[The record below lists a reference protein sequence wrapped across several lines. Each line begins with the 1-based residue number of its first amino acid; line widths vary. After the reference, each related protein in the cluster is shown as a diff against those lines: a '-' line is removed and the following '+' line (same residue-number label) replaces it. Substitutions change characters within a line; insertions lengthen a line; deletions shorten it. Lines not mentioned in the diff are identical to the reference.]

1 LPFKGPPLSGTIPDM
16 QENETLKDLATRTQE
31 KPSFGNNLNHWTEAA
46 MGSALDLWTAH
57 LQFSLDG
64 YGESDIIPAMQSNRV
79 KEKESG
85 AYYTPLEVA
94 ASLVKWAVRR
104 PCDRML
110 DPSCGDG
117 RFLALHRNST
127 GVEQDANALAKAVA
141 AAPWATVREGDFFS
155 WANDTSDRFDCAAG
169 NPPFIR
175 YQRWQGEVRHRALAL
190 CERLGASFSSL
201 TSSWAPFLV
210 AASSVLKPGG
220 RMAFVVPAEIGHASY
235 AVPLLEY
242 LARNFET
249 VQIIAI
255 RRKVFVDLSEDCW
268 FLYADGF
275 SDDTDCFR
283 ITCQDE
289 FSYSG
294 TRPHDFETIPL
305 EQWHAWR
312 CRMRPFLLPGP
323 IRALYRRL
331 ADGPY
336 TLRLGDMARVG
347 IGYVTGAND
356 FFHLRPSQAADAHI
370 PEQFLHP
377 SIRNGRVLP
386 EKAVTHATVRGWL
399 NRNEPTLLLRIAQG
413 QPLPPSV
420 QRYLGTPEALEA
432 RQTYKCRTREPW
444 YVVPDVQ
451 VPDAFLSCMSG
462 NEVALVANHA
472 RCVCTNSVHAVTLK
486 NGMSLEVLQ
495 HGWDSPLA
503 RLSCEIEGHPLGG
516 GLLKLEPR
524 EAANLVIPNGR
535 VPTRRESSLLNEGI
549 DIMRRWRHY
558 G

>member
-1 LPFKGPPLSGTIPDM
+1 MHTILSPHASKQSQASASLAFQAPGNPLTVCQKNVPGNIPFPNCTLDGPPESGIISSM
-16 QENETLKDLATRTQE
+16 QGNTLKD
-31 KPSFGNNLNHWTEAA
+31 
-46 MGSALDLWTAH
+46 
-57 LQFSLDG
+57 
-64 YGESDIIPAMQSNRV
+64 
-79 KEKESG
+79 KEFG
-85 AYYTPLEVA
+85 AYYTPVEVA
-94 ASLVKWAVRR
+94 ASLVKWAVHR

-127 GVEQDANALAKAVA
+127 GVEQDTNALAKAVT
-141 AAPWATVREGDFFS
+141 AAPWATVREGDFFT

-175 YQRWQGEVRHRALAL
+175 YQRWQGEVRQRALAL
-190 CERLGASFSSL
+190 CERLGATFSSL

-210 AASSVLKPGG
+210 AAASVLKPGG

-242 LARNFET
+242 LAKNFAT

-255 RRKVFVDLSEDCW
+255 RQKVFVELSEDCW
-268 FLYADGF
+268 LLYADGF
-275 SDDTDCFR
+275 GDSTDCFR
-283 ITCQDE
+283 ITCQKD
-289 FSYSG
+289 FSYSD
-294 TRPHDFETIPL
+294 TRPRDFETIPL
-305 EQWHAWR
+305 DQWRAWR
-312 CRMRPFLLPGP
+312 CRIRPFLLPEP
-323 IRALYRRL
+323 IRALYRGL
-331 ADGPY
+331 ADGPD
-336 TLRLGDMARVG
+336 TLRLGDVARVG

-377 SIRNGRVLP
+377 SIRNGRALP
-386 EKAVTHATVRGWL
+386 ENTVTHATVRGWL
-399 NRNEPTLLLRIAQG
+399 NRNEPVLLLRITQG
-413 QPLPPSV
+413 QSLPRSI
-420 QRYLGTPEALEA
+420 QRYLNTSEALEA
-432 RQTYKCRTREPW
+432 KRTYKCRTREPW

-451 VPDAFLSCMSG
+451 IPDAFLSYMSG
-462 NEVALVANHA
+462 NDVSLVANQA

-486 NGMSLEVLQ
+486 NGMSVELLQ
-495 HGWDSPLA
+495 RGWDSPLA
-503 RLSCEIEGHPLGG
+503 RLSCELEGHPLGG

-524 EAANLVIPNGR
+524 EAANLVIPDPRGQM
-535 VPTRRESSLLNEGI
+535 PGESSVLNEGI